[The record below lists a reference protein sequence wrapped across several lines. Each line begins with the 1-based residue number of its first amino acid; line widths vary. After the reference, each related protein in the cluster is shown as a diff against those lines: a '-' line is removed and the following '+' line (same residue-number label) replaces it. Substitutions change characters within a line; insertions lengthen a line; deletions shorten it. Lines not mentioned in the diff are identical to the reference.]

1 MTIYFVLVVVEKFL
15 GSILKQ
21 VRLSSDNISYAK
33 LRRVF
38 NSAIAGGGM
47 TVIKDEKKEKEE
59 LDNEAINYWRE
70 MRDLAE
76 EKLRKLGDGKGKT
89 DYGN

>member
-1 MTIYFVLVVVEKFL
+1 
-15 GSILKQ
+15 
-21 VRLSSDNISYAK
+21 
-33 LRRVF
+33 
-38 NSAIAGGGM
+38 M

-59 LDNEAINYWRE
+59 LDDEAINYWRE